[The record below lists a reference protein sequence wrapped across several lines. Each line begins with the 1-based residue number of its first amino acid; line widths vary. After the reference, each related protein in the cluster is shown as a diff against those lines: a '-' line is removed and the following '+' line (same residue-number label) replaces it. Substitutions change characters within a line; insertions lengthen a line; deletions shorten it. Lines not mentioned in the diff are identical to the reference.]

1 MKLEK
6 KILIGLVVGIAFG
19 GLSRAPG
26 MHWLQPVLIG
36 VEPIGTIFIRL
47 ITMVVVPLVIA
58 SVFVGVASLGDIRS
72 LGRMGSKTLAY
83 FLGTTFIAALI
94 GLVVALA
101 SRVGN
106 AFPGGPPREA
116 LVNLIGDQ
124 TAAASAAAQSAS
136 APTLVQTI
144 VNMVPQN
151 PFASAAQGGADLLP
165 LIIAVCIFGA
175 ATTVVSGEGR
185 RTVLRF
191 FEGVNEISMV
201 VVAWLMRLAPTA
213 VFVLI
218 AAMVARSGLVLL
230 DQLLVF
236 AAVAALALLI
246 HTGVVLLPAL
256 VFGAVVGIGTFF
268 RSVGDA
274 VLLAFSTASSNAAL
288 PVSMESARDRL
299 GIPSDVVSFVLPA
312 GASMNKN
319 GSAVYKAVTAVF
331 IAHLYGLSIGPAM
344 AITIV
349 LMSTMAAFAGAGVP
363 GSSLVTTLIVLNGIG
378 LGPRAAAG
386 IALVAAVDRPI
397 DMCRTAVNTISNLVG
412 AAWVARSERRSAP
425 VDAFDP
431 ATIPGWPM
439 RDDEHAAF
447 YEVE

>member
-1 MKLEK
+1 
-6 KILIGLVVGIAFG
+6 
-19 GLSRAPG
+19 
-26 MHWLQPVLIG
+26 
-36 VEPIGTIFIRL
+36 
-47 ITMVVVPLVIA
+47 
-58 SVFVGVASLGDIRS
+58 
-72 LGRMGSKTLAY
+72 
-83 FLGTTFIAALI
+83 
-94 GLVVALA
+94 
-101 SRVGN
+101 
-106 AFPGGPPREA
+106 
-116 LVNLIGDQ
+116 
-124 TAAASAAAQSAS
+124 
-136 APTLVQTI
+136 
-144 VNMVPQN
+144 
-151 PFASAAQGGADLLP
+151 
-165 LIIAVCIFGA
+165 
-175 ATTVVSGEGR
+175 
-185 RTVLRF
+185 
-191 FEGVNEISMV
+191 
-201 VVAWLMRLAPTA
+201 

-218 AAMVARSGLVLL
+218 AAMVARSGHALL
-230 DQLLVF
+230 LQLFVF
-236 AAVAALALLI
+236 AAVAVLALLI
-246 HTGVVLLPAL
+246 HTGLVLLPAL

-288 PVSMESARDRL
+288 PVSMESARERL

-319 GSAVYKAVTAVF
+319 GSAVYKAVAAVF
-331 IAHLYGLSIGPAM
+331 IAHLYGLSIGPGM

-412 AAWVARSERRSAP
+412 AAWIARSERRSAP

>member
-6 KILIGLVVGIAFG
+6 KILIGLVGGGAIG

-26 MHWLQPVLIG
+26 MHWLEAVLTGI
-36 VEPIGTIFIRL
+36 EPLGTVFIRL

-72 LGRMGSKTLAY
+72 LGRVGGKTLAY
-83 FLGTTFIAALI
+83 FLGTTFAAALI
-94 GLVVALA
+94 GLIAATA
-101 SRVGN
+101 SHVGT
-106 AFPGGPPREA
+106 GLSGVERDA
-116 LVNLIGDQ
+116 LVSRLGDQ
-124 TAAASAAAQSAS
+124 TAGASAAAQAAT
-136 APTLVQTI
+136 APTLVQTL
-144 VNMVPQN
+144 VNMIPQN

-175 ATTVVSGEGR
+175 ASTVVSGEGR

-191 FEGVNEISMV
+191 FEGVNEIAMV
-201 VVAWLMRLAPTA
+201 VVGWLMRLAPAA

-218 AAMVARSGLVLL
+218 AAMVARSGLALL

-236 AAVAALALLI
+236 AAVVVLALAV

-256 VFGAVVGIGTFF
+256 CIGADVGVARFF
-268 RSVGDA
+268 TSVGDA

-299 GIPSDVVSFVLPA
+299 GVPSDVVSFVLPA

-319 GSAVYKAVTAVF
+319 GSAAYKAVTAVF
-331 IAHLYGLSIGPAM
+331 IAHLYGLSLTPGLLV
-344 AITIV
+344 TIV

-412 AAWVARSERRSAP
+412 AAWIARSERRPFS
-425 VDAFDP
+425 DTFDP
-431 ATIPGWPM
+431 VTIPGWPM
-439 RDDEHAAF
+439 PEEEQAAF

>member
-1 MKLEK
+1 VKLER
-6 KILIGLVVGIAFG
+6 KILVGLVVGIAIG
-19 GLSRAPG
+19 ALSRAPG
-26 MHWLQPVLIG
+26 MHWLQPALVGI
-36 VEPIGTIFIRL
+36 EPLGTVFIRL

-72 LGRMGSKTLAY
+72 LGRIGGKTLAY
-83 FLGTTFIAALI
+83 FLGTTLAAALI
-94 GLVVALA
+94 GLVVAMA
-101 SRVGN
+101 THVGTGLS
-106 AFPGGPPREA
+106 AIERDA
-116 LVNLIGDQ
+116 LVGRLGDQ
-124 TAAASAAAQSAS
+124 AAGANAAAQAVT
-136 APTLVQTI
+136 APTLVQTL
-144 VNMVPQN
+144 VNMIPQN

-175 ATTVVSGEGR
+175 ASTVVSGEGR

-191 FEGVNEISMV
+191 FEGVNEIAMV
-201 VVAWLMRLAPTA
+201 VVGWLMRLAPAA

-218 AAMVARSGLVLL
+218 AAMVARSGFALL

-236 AAVAALALLI
+236 AAMVVLALAI
-246 HTGVVLLPAL
+246 HTAVVLLPAL
-256 VFGAVVGIGTFF
+256 RIGADVGVGRFF
-268 RSVGDA
+268 KSVGDA

-288 PVSMESARDRL
+288 PVSMESAHDRL
-299 GIPSDVVSFVLPA
+299 GVPNDIVSFVLPA

-319 GSAVYKAVTAVF
+319 GSAAYKAVTAVF
-331 IAHLYGLSIGPAM
+331 IAHLYGLSLTAGLM
-344 AITIV
+344 VTIV

-412 AAWVARSERRSAP
+412 AAWLARSERRSSS
-425 VDAFDP
+425 DTFDP

-439 RDDEHAAF
+439 PEEEPASY

>member
-1 MKLEK
+1 VKLEK

-26 MHWLQPVLIG
+26 MHWLQPVLTGI
-36 VEPIGTIFIRL
+36 EPIGTIFIRL

-72 LGRMGSKTLAY
+72 LGRIGGKTLAY
-83 FLGTTFIAALI
+83 FLGTTFIAASI
-94 GLVVALA
+94 GLLVALA

-106 AFPGGPPREA
+106 GLSAVDRDT
-116 LVNLIGDQ
+116 LVIRLGDQ
-124 TAAASAAAQSAS
+124 AAGATATAVTP
-136 APTLVQTI
+136 PTLVQTI

-218 AAMVARSGLVLL
+218 AAMVARSGHALLV
-230 DQLLVF
+230 QLFVF
-236 AAVAALALLI
+236 AAVAVLALLI
-246 HTGVVLLPAL
+246 HTSLVLVPAL

-288 PVSMESARDRL
+288 PVSMESAHERL

-331 IAHLYGLSIGPAM
+331 IAHLYGLSIGPGM

-349 LMSTMAAFAGAGVP
+349 LLSTMAAFAGAGVP

-425 VDAFDP
+425 MDAFDP